1 MSKGEVKLCVDVI
14 DYLIIICFKNTWR
27 INTTEITSKVTLP
40 QNKIINIFLQA
51 QYISTCQES
60 VGISKS

>member
-1 MSKGEVKLCVDVI
+1 MAKGEVKLCVDVI

-27 INTTEITSKVTLP
+27 ISTTKITSKVTLP